1 MSETNYSNFFI
12 NLLNINLNPWLQ
24 QKPSEWV
31 ELAISN
37 LQVDKLAI

>member
-1 MSETNYSNFFI
+1 MSETNYSNLFI
-12 NLLNINLNPWLQ
+12 NLLNINLTPWLQ
-24 QKPSEWV
+24 QKLSEWV